1 MAVKTKVKTP
11 EVGIM
16 FRAPQELRGAVRS
29 IAAWAEMS
37 DFRINGKVPLEKD
50 IWAWMAASL
59 YKSGPEKWGELLSSG
74 SEAFKTM
81 KQLTIPSEN

>member
-1 MAVKTKVKTP
+1 
-11 EVGIM
+11 
-16 FRAPQELRGAVRS
+16 
-29 IAAWAEMS
+29 MS

-74 SEAFKTM
+74 SEAFKTI